1 MKLLSTSLLI
11 FLSLNLNAGSIH
23 QCEDAQGNI
32 SFSSDP
38 CQEHS
43 ATLSTLE
50 AKSGNNRRLKN
61 TAIKRVIINN
71 QDDFDQF
78 TQTLY
83 FKNMSEVL
91 SGLQSTRFHGVK
103 LSYLLRQE
111 NIQHPASQKEPATL
125 QYFADI
131 KRGNT
136 QNRFSVGYQLDVKG
150 KAAHPFLNLSNQKLI
165 SRMQSL
171 GFGKPKVDNNVYN
184 WTWRD
189 GGVSCG
195 FKYKHHKSDN
205 NKFFKYSCSEFGR

>member
-1 MKLLSTSLLI
+1 MKLLSSSLLI
-11 FLSLNLNAGSIH
+11 FLSLNLYASPIH

-71 QDDFDQF
+71 QADFNDF
-78 TQTLY
+78 TQSLS

-103 LSYLLRQE
+103 LSYLLRQK
-111 NIQHPASQKEPATL
+111 NIQHVASSKESDVL

-136 QNRFSVGYQLDVKG
+136 QNRFSVSYKLDIEGKG
-150 KAAHPFLNLSNQKLI
+150 SHPFLNLSNQKLI

-171 GFGKPKVDNNVYN
+171 GFGKPKVVRDVYN
-184 WTWRD
+184 WSWRD

-195 FKYKHHKSDN
+195 FKYKRSQSDN